1 LGQRFQCM
9 ESWAISFKVKK
20 VWIVKA
26 WFSIIIGFFNIFLLV
41 WWLGLLKWNLD
52 MDSKGKNPHVGQRA
66 QERGVGSHHEWWC
79 KLAQVMFK
87 IHLMMILKDI
97 TQIIY
102 QSWKVIHSKWLV
114 VGDWWV
120 GTCHEGAKCWKCQQ
134 GHWHVFLGWR
144 WVTCFFVWVELAQGR
159 HCGRT
164 NMVGHRSC
172 MGG

>member
-1 LGQRFQCM
+1 MF
-9 ESWAISFKVKK
+9 EF
-20 VWIVKA
+20 VKA

-41 WWLGLLKWNLD
+41 WWLGLSEWNLD
-52 MDSKGKNPHVGQRA
+52 MDSKGKNPHVGR
-66 QERGVGSHHEWWC
+66 
-79 KLAQVMFK
+79 KAQVREWHQGVWEAIMNDDVNWHKWCF
-87 IHLMMILKDI
+87 HLMMILKDI

-102 QSWKVIHSKWLV
+102 QSWKVIHSKVAFGRWLMS
-114 VGDWWV
+114 GNLS
-120 GTCHEGAKCWKCQQ
+120 Q
-134 GHWHVFLGWR
+134 GGKMLEMSTRTSTSLGWR